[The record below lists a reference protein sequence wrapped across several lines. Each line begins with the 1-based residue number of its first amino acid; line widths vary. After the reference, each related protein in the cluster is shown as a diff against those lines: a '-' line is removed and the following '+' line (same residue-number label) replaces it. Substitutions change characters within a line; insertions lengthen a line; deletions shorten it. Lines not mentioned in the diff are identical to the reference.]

1 MNPAV
6 IPEAHRAVAHVFTDR
21 TGSPVNLRLAVED
34 DAEALIAFIKQVDA
48 ETTFLSR
55 EPGEFTVPVPQE
67 RMLIRQT
74 NARRNSIYM
83 VAEVDGAIAATL
95 DFHGGTRERTMH
107 AGEFGMSVRRAY
119 WGRGLGSRLL
129 DTMIAWAR
137 ETGQLK
143 RIKLRVQA
151 GNERAI
157 ALYRSRG
164 FIDEGVLARE
174 FRVRGQ
180 WVDVLIM
187 ALWIEGHEGA

>member
-1 MNPAV
+1 MNPPTAS
-6 IPEAHRAVAHVFTDR
+6 EAHRAIAQVFTDR
-21 TGSPVNLRLAVED
+21 TGAPVTLRLAVED

-74 NARRNSIYM
+74 NGRKNSIYM
-83 VAEVDGAIAATL
+83 VAEIDGEIAATL

-107 AGEFGMSVRRAY
+107 AGEFGMSVKRAY
-119 WGRGLGSRLL
+119 WGRGLGSRML
-129 DTMIAWAR
+129 DTLIAWAR
-137 ETGQLK
+137 RTGTIR
-143 RIKLRVQA
+143 RIKLRVQS

-164 FIDEGVLARE
+164 FVEEGVLKSE
-174 FRVRGQ
+174 FRVRGV
-180 WVDVLIM
+180 WVDVLMM
-187 ALWIEGHEGA
+187 ALWIQGMEGA